1 VTLKKIQGAI
11 ITPDCLTHAQ
21 IFFFIFAILPA
32 RDIFFLDP

>member
-11 ITPDCLTHAQ
+11 ITPDCLTQAQ
-21 IFFFIFAILPA
+21 IFFFFAILPA